1 MDSNNRKVVVKVMFG
16 LGIDGT
22 AVPRLGIRKNVS

>member
-1 MDSNNRKVVVKVMFG
+1 MDSNNRKVVVKVMFA
-16 LGIDGT
+16 LGGT